1 LTLPSEL
8 KSAERYG
15 GAMSTQQQSG
25 SAVASNAHTE
35 WPDVA
40 SATLVSAIVVLLIG
54 FLLLIRTPFVLL
66 SISVIALASAAII
79 AFAARCASFCM
90 SLKR

>member
-1 LTLPSEL
+1 
-8 KSAERYG
+8 
-15 GAMSTQQQSG
+15 MSTQQRSR

-40 SATLVSAIVVLLIG
+40 SAILVSAIVVPLIG
-54 FLLLIRTPFVLL
+54 FLLLVRTPFVLP

-79 AFAARCASFCM
+79 AFAAWRTSFRM
-90 SLKR
+90 SL